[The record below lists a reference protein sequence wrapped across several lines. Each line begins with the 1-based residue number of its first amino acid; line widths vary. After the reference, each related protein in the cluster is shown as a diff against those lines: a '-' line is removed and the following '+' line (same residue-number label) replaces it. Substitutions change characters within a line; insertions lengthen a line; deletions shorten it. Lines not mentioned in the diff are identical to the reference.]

1 MVKNSWGA
9 GTEPFPNHGEGSWG
23 IPVQLKDESGNPEF
37 DAEGNPIMVG
47 SGYFWLS
54 YYDHSLCY
62 PEALLFE
69 KADPEL
75 SMQAYDYLPA
85 VDMAVTDYDSETKMG
100 NMFRAKRCEQL
111 EQIAFQT
118 TAPGSSLHYEVYLLE
133 SAFGGYE
140 NGKKVVEGDA
150 EYKYGG
156 FHKVTLAEP
165 VKILKGQFYSIVV
178 TEKTAEG
185 KYRVAVPFNLEGTFK
200 GIVNNGESAVYLNGV
215 WKDLSEGT
223 LLKDL
228 IRKEGEAE
236 RTGDN
241 FTIKGYT
248 RPLPYDFDISITG
261 RNKLVFVTNEKEPLM
276 VNVSGLD
283 DEAAANLKFQWRFEK
298 EGILDLKVLND
309 SYSAELSVK
318 RDAEGKCI
326 EGKTTLYAEAMVG
339 DISLGT
345 AMIGV
350 EAFRPS
356 MEMLFCMDEDL
367 RETRVAD
374 YTGSPYE
381 PNMEGLDNDGGK
393 MELGKAFTVEYL
405 NNTNCGLANVRATT
419 IGDYVPGTREWAFVI
434 RPAKAGIS
442 ELASGERKLT
452 VEVLDQSA
460 SGLTGYQIRYREKG
474 SEEWK
479 TKMFK
484 GTETKLVIDNLT
496 PGKQYEVQACGYVEI
511 PDYEKY
517 GSLFQQYYF
526 GDYSAVQTSGEI
538 LNPPA
543 GWNLIDSVW
552 YYYNADGSM
561 AKGWLKDGNAW
572 YYLDT
577 VTGGM
582 KTGWIKDGGTWY
594 YLYGSGAMA
603 IGWVN
608 VNNVWYYMNSSGAM
622 VTGWQQINGTWYF
635 LKGSGAM
642 AANEW
647 CGGYW
652 LSANGS
658 WTYKPVGSWKKN
670 GTGWWFGDTSGWYA
684 KNETVRIDNV
694 EYTLNAKGYWQ
705 Q

>member
-1 MVKNSWGA
+1 M
-9 GTEPFPNHGEGSWG
+9 
-23 IPVQLKDESGNPEF
+23 
-37 DAEGNPIMVG
+37 
-47 SGYFWLS
+47 
-54 YYDHSLCY
+54 
-62 PEALLFE
+62 
-69 KADPEL
+69 
-75 SMQAYDYLPA
+75 
-85 VDMAVTDYDSETKMG
+85 
-100 NMFRAKRCEQL
+100 
-111 EQIAFQT
+111 
-118 TAPGSSLHYEVYLLE
+118 
-133 SAFGGYE
+133 
-140 NGKKVVEGDA
+140 
-150 EYKYGG
+150 
-156 FHKVTLAEP
+156 
-165 VKILKGQFYSIVV
+165 
-178 TEKTAEG
+178 
-185 KYRVAVPFNLEGTFK
+185 
-200 GIVNNGESAVYLNGV
+200 
-215 WKDLSEGT
+215 
-223 LLKDL
+223 
-228 IRKEGEAE
+228 
-236 RTGDN
+236 
-241 FTIKGYT
+241 
-248 RPLPYDFDISITG
+248 
-261 RNKLVFVTNEKEPLM
+261 
-276 VNVSGLD
+276 
-283 DEAAANLKFQWRFEK
+283 
-298 EGILDLKVLND
+298 
-309 SYSAELSVK
+309 
-318 RDAEGKCI
+318 
-326 EGKTTLYAEAMVG
+326 
-339 DISLGT
+339 
-345 AMIGV
+345 
-350 EAFRPS
+350 
-356 MEMLFCMDEDL
+356 
-367 RETRVAD
+367 
-374 YTGSPYE
+374 
-381 PNMEGLDNDGGK
+381 
-393 MELGKAFTVEYL
+393 
-405 NNTNCGLANVRATT
+405 
-419 IGDYVPGTREWAFVI
+419 I

-496 PGKQYEVQACGYVEI
+496 PRKQYEVQACGYVEI

-694 EYTLNAKGYWQ
+694 EYTFNAKGYWQ